1 MKKIDLSGKNISE
14 LKEMIVGLRKE
25 QFNIRFQISAGNV
38 ENVSK
43 IRFIKKDIARIKTK
57 INSNSVN

>member
-1 MKKIDLSGKNISE
+1 MKKIDLSGKTISE

-25 QFNIRFQISAGNV
+25 QFNIRFQVSAGNV
-38 ENVSK
+38 ENISK
-43 IRFIKKDIARIKTK
+43 IKFIRKDIARIKTK

>member
-43 IRFIKKDIARIKTK
+43 IIFIKKDIARIKTK
-57 INSNSVN
+57 INSNSIN